1 MRNTNLIP
9 TWCPHPSAPQ
19 EALQYLILKLRFQ
32 AEFGLSAY
40 YLSRVIGKGQKKVKS
55 TKCKV
60 KTELSKQ
67 IPQVLS
73 SSRPPDSA
81 LLFHLPGAVV
91 TSVTP
96 SVCACS
102 NSLFPETQIKW
113 LPRAQ
118 SLLDGHSSSR
128 GKFPREMPSANSL
141 SHKHAL
147 IHRHNIPQGAPQP
160 CLQIKITETQN
171 IPSWK

>member
-19 EALQYLILKLRFQ
+19 EALQYLIPKLRFQ

-81 LLFHLPGAVV
+81 SVSVLALILYFLRPKLSGCHGLSLCWMV
-91 TSVTP
+91 TAPLV
-96 SVCACS
+96 
-102 NSLFPETQIKW
+102 
-113 LPRAQ
+113 
-118 SLLDGHSSSR
+118 
-128 GKFPREMPSANSL
+128 ANS
-141 SHKHAL
+141 
-147 IHRHNIPQGAPQP
+147 QGK
-160 CLQIKITETQN
+160 CLQQTASATN
-171 IPSWK
+171 VH